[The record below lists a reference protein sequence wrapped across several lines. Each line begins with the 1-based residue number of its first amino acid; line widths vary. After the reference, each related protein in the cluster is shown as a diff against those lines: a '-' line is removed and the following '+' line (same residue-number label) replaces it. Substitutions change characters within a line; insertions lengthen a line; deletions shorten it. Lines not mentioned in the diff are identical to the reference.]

1 MCTSYTGKDTS
12 LDDSNGAT
20 HGVVL
25 KLIEGIEHRG
35 HHVYMDNYYTSP
47 TLFTSLQQL
56 GFGACGTVRVN
67 RRGMPKEVTAAKLKK
82 GEMTTSEVKKGML
95 ALKWQDKRAVVMLS
109 TIHDD
114 SRVTKRRR
122 TRLVAGGIE
131 EVQKPT
137 MVEKYNM
144 YMGGVD
150 KGDQLMSYYG
160 FSHRTVKWW
169 RRAFFHLFEN
179 AIVNA
184 YILYRLS
191 VQDGRKMDHKQ
202 FRIELAKQLLAN
214 ADHQIGP
221 PSRHLNAL
229 PPPARLTERH
239 FPEKG
244 QTCASGRPSQPVCV
258 VCSNKREARR
268 QRINASSVSY
278 LCVQYLALNYTIL
291 K

>member
-1 MCTSYTGKDTS
+1 
-12 LDDSNGAT
+12 
-20 HGVVL
+20 
-25 KLIEGIEHRG
+25 
-35 HHVYMDNYYTSP
+35 
-47 TLFTSLQQL
+47 
-56 GFGACGTVRVN
+56 
-67 RRGMPKEVTAAKLKK
+67 MPKEVTAAKLKK

-144 YMGGVD
+144 YMGGAD

-184 YILYRLS
+184 YIYTDSLYRMGVKWTTTSLGLS
-191 VQDGRKMDHKQ
+191 SPTNFLQTLTIK
-202 FRIELAKQLLAN
+202 LALLAVISMLSLLQL
-214 ADHQIGP
+214 D
-221 PSRHLNAL
+221 
-229 PPPARLTERH
+229 
-239 FPEKG
+239 
-244 QTCASGRPSQPVCV
+244 
-258 VCSNKREARR
+258 
-268 QRINASSVSY
+268 
-278 LCVQYLALNYTIL
+278 
-291 K
+291 

>member
-1 MCTSYTGKDTS
+1 M
-12 LDDSNGAT
+12 
-20 HGVVL
+20 
-25 KLIEGIEHRG
+25 
-35 HHVYMDNYYTSP
+35 YMNNYYTSP

-56 GFGACGTVRVN
+56 GFGACGTVHVN

-109 TIHDD
+109 TIHND

-137 MVEKYNM
+137 MVEKYM

-179 AIVNA
+179 AIVNS

-221 PSRHLNAL
+221 PSRHLNGL
-229 PPPARLTERH
+229 PPARLT
-239 FPEKG
+239 
-244 QTCASGRPSQPVCV
+244 T
-258 VCSNKREARR
+258 
-268 QRINASSVSY
+268 
-278 LCVQYLALNYTIL
+278 ALT
-291 K
+291 